1 MVVAPATNVNEM
13 GLVSEMPGTPMA
25 DIFAVPDQVPA
36 NAGGIVPPVAGAV
49 VAGVVAG
56 CPVVDCPVVA
66 GAELL
71 LPLVEPVAGPPL
83 PGDRLVSS
91 RTPATMRATTT
102 ALPPAATM
110 SPRRERTGPPGRV
123 DPSRRNADP
132 AIAGTESAG

>member
-36 NAGGIVPPVAGAV
+36 NAGGIVPPGPGAV

-56 CPVVDCPVVA
+56 CPVVDCAVA

-102 ALPPAATM
+102 APPPAATM
-110 SPRRERTGPPGRV
+110 SPHRERAGPAGRV